1 MGKSETKEKRLDL
14 TGGESPVRTVLLL
27 AWPVFLEQILLTMV
41 QYVDT
46 AMVGSLG
53 AWATA
58 AVAINQPPVNLINNL
73 ILALSVG
80 FTALIA
86 RYLGAGEPEMAR
98 KLVRCA
104 VSLSLLIGVPLSLL
118 CMALSRQIPALL
130 GAGEDILGPA
140 AGYFFI
146 NGAGMLFKSLT
157 VVFTAIFRGYGD
169 TRTPLYI
176 NTFVNLLNVVGNFF
190 LIYPA
195 RTVTL
200 FGREVFLWGAGWQV
214 QGAAAATALST
225 VVGGVIMA
233 VMLFSK
239 RSGIGVSPKG
249 CFGWDG
255 HLLRLVWHISFPA
268 MLERVT
274 LNLGQMAQT
283 AILTGLGTVALA
295 ASHLSL
301 TAESLG
307 YTPGFAFSVAA
318 TTLVGQALGAE
329 KPELAHRYGQIC
341 CRVAVFI
348 MCFAGLGMFLF
359 APQIIGLF
367 SSDPE
372 VIAWGV
378 KCLKMVAVIQPIQI
392 IPIVLTGVLRGAGDT
407 KWAFYIVCCTMWII
421 RVLGSWAAV
430 HLLDMGLLACQFA
443 MCCDM
448 CARAVFFT
456 IRFRRGKWKTAVNW

>member
-1 MGKSETKEKRLDL
+1 MEKKPLDL
-14 TGGESPVRTVLLL
+14 TNETVSPVKTVLLL
-27 AWPVFLEQILLTMV
+27 AWPVFLEQVLLTMV

-73 ILALSVG
+73 ILALSIG

-86 RYLGAGEPEMAR
+86 RSLGAGDEAAAK

-104 VSLSLLIGVPLSLL
+104 VSVSVAVGIPLSLL
-118 CMALSRQIPALL
+118 CMALSRQIPAML
-130 GAGEDILGPA
+130 GAGEDVLDSA
-140 AGYFFI
+140 AAYFFI
-146 NGAGMLFKSLT
+146 NGAGMLFKSVT
-157 VVFTAIFRGYGD
+157 VVFTAVFRGYGD
-169 TRTPLYI
+169 TKTPLYI
-176 NTFVNLLNVVGNFF
+176 NTFVNLLNVAGNFL

-200 FGREVFLWGAGWQV
+200 FGQEVFLWGAGWQV
-214 QGAAAATALST
+214 AGAAAATALST
-225 VVGGVIMA
+225 AVGGVVMA
-233 VMLFSK
+233 VMLFSR
-239 RSGIGVSPKG
+239 RSRIGVRLQE
-249 CFGWDG
+249 CLYWDG

-268 MLERVT
+268 MLERLT

-318 TTLVGQALGAE
+318 TTLVGQALGAG
-329 KPELAHRYGQIC
+329 KPELSQRYGSIC
-341 CRVAVFI
+341 CRVAVII
-348 MCFAGLGMFLF
+348 MCFAGVGMFLF

-372 VIAWGV
+372 VVLWGT

-407 KWAFYIVCCTMWII
+407 KWAFYIVCGTMWII
-421 RVLGSWAAV
+421 RVLGS
-430 HLLDMGLLACQFA
+430 LLAVNLLGAGLMGCQFA

-456 IRFRRGKWKTAVNW
+456 VRFRRGKWKKAIDW

>member
-1 MGKSETKEKRLDL
+1 MEKKQLDL
-14 TGGESPVRTVLLL
+14 ADGSSPVKTVLLL
-27 AWPVFLEQILLTMV
+27 AWPVFLEQVLLTMV

-86 RYLGAGEPEMAR
+86 RYLGAGEPETAK

-104 VSLSLLIGVPLSLL
+104 VSLSVFIGVPLSLL
-118 CMALSRQIPALL
+118 CMALSRQIPAML
-130 GAGEDILGPA
+130 GAGEDILDAA

-146 NGAGMLFKSLT
+146 NGAGMLFKSVT
-157 VVFTAIFRGYGD
+157 VVLTAIFRGYGD
-169 TRTPLYI
+169 TKTPLYI
-176 NTFVNLLNVVGNFF
+176 NTFVNLLNVAGNFF

-195 RTVTL
+195 RTAVI
-200 FGREVFLWGAGWQV
+200 FGREVFIWGAGWQV

-225 VVGGVIMA
+225 VVGGA
-233 VMLFSK
+233 VMAAMLFAR
-239 RSGIGVSPKG
+239 RSGIGVKLRE
-249 CFGWDG
+249 CLCWDG
-255 HLLRLVWHISFPA
+255 HLLKLVWHISFPA

-318 TTLVGQALGAE
+318 TTLVGQALGAG
-329 KPELAHRYGQIC
+329 KPELAQRYGQIC
-341 CRVAVFI
+341 CRTAILI
-348 MCFAGLGMFLF
+348 MCFAGVGMYLF

-372 VIAWGV
+372 VIRWGV
-378 KCLKMVAVIQPIQI
+378 RCLKMVAVIQPVQI

-407 KWAFYIVCCTMWII
+407 KWAFYIVSGSIWIV
-421 RVLGSWAAV
+421 RVLGSWTAV
-430 HLLDMGLLACQFA
+430 HLFGLGLLACQFA

-448 CARAVFFT
+448 CTRAVFFT
-456 IRFRRGKWKTAVNW
+456 VRFRRGRWKKAIDW

>member
-1 MGKSETKEKRLDL
+1 MDL
-14 TGGESPVRTVLLL
+14 ADGSSPVKTVLLL
-27 AWPVFLEQILLTMV
+27 AWPVFLEQVLLTMV

-86 RYLGAGEPEMAR
+86 RYIGAGEAKEAK

-104 VSLSLLIGVPLSLL
+104 VSLSLFIGVPLSLF
-118 CMALSRQIPALL
+118 CMALSRQIPAML
-130 GAGEDILGPA
+130 GAGEDILDAA

-146 NGAGMLFKSLT
+146 NGAGMLFKSVM
-157 VVFTAIFRGYGD
+157 VVFTAVFRGYGD
-169 TRTPLYI
+169 TKTPLYI
-176 NTFVNLLNVVGNFF
+176 NTFVNLLNVAGNFF

-195 RTVTL
+195 RTVEL

-225 VVGGVIMA
+225 AVGGA
-233 VMLFSK
+233 VMAAMLFAR
-239 RSGIGVSPKG
+239 RSGIGVRLRE
-249 CFGWDG
+249 CLYWDG
-255 HLLRLVWHISFPA
+255 HLFKLVWHISFPA

-318 TTLVGQALGAE
+318 TTLVGQALGAK
-329 KPELAHRYGQIC
+329 KPDLAHRYGQIC
-341 CRVAVFI
+341 CRTAIAI
-348 MCFAGLGMFLF
+348 MCFAGVGMYLF

-367 SSDPE
+367 SSDPD
-372 VIAWGV
+372 VIVWGV
-378 KCLKMVAVIQPIQI
+378 RCLKMVAVIQPVQI

-407 KWAFYIVCCTMWII
+407 KWAFYIVGASIWVV
-421 RVLGSWAAV
+421 RVLGSWTAV
-430 HLLDMGLLACQFA
+430 HLFGLGLLACQFA

-448 CARAVFFT
+448 CTRAVFFT
-456 IRFRRGKWKTAVNW
+456 IRFRRGKWKRAIDW